1 MLTPTMTKFVN
12 WCQETT
18 KPIIADRVAEAME
31 ELSNVTGLINNIH
44 QKKQEIVDDK
54 LNNTLLKDN

>member
-1 MLTPTMTKFVN
+1 MTKFVN

-18 KPIIADRVAEAME
+18 KPIIADRVAEAIE

-44 QKKQEIVDDK
+44 QKKQEIVDDI
-54 LNNTLLKDN
+54 LNNTFAQG